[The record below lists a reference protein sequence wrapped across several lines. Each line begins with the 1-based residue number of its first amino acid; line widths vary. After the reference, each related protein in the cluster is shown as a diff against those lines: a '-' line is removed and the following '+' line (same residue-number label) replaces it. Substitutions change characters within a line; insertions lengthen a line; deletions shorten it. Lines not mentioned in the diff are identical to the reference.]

1 MFFWLVAIP
10 FFVIIAMF
18 TLFRLPS
25 DKLHSPEDIQDTG
38 MAFRMVMQH
47 DTAVKLMQRYR
58 RDNESD
64 MFNEGSYDLSGNSWK
79 EAIMTSGYLPS
90 SFIPDTDNITT
101 YIRCLNGA
109 KLVASCRSALGVYV
123 ITAVTPPSG
132 NSITT
137 RWFEQKGAENLAMQ
151 LKKYE
156 GSFPIKQTSLVL
168 PEKPKKGA
176 DETDEDFAIR
186 LAAYNKERDEYHT
199 FKRSRYDLGDK
210 LPRPDTVVGQVQA
223 YPFDNEAADARVIVR
238 KIKAIGGE
246 IVFENEDMPT
256 NLPSGGEDSEPMD
269 FNGEAV
275 ILSKSDL
282 CKNGPCNCETGTDCG
297 EGAYCLS
304 AVCSGNCA
312 GYGADEDRN
321 CRNSCSSDS
330 HCASGF
336 YCETGSCRVKC
347 TKDADCFSSKP
358 YCNSGIC
365 GTTKVCTSN
374 SDCPSS
380 MPFCINK
387 QCSTTYSISFTTRST
402 LLAGSRI
409 LNYSV
414 TLPVTGKYKFDLKGE
429 SGSYQEDGYGS
440 SSSLTHPNGLGKGG
454 TLVSSKWFSSRANL
468 QIRCIG
474 GASNGV
480 RSGGAGAGL
489 FEENSLKM
497 VAGGGSHMIYGG
509 GGYNGGW
516 STMSNY
522 SYRGYSWNGNTG
534 SNKTTSGS
542 GTGSYGGDY
551 NAYGGSGYCGSGYSC
566 SGTYGTNVGASSVT
580 ITYCGPNSNSSCP

>member
-156 GSFPIKQTSLVL
+156 GNFPIKQTSLVL

-256 NLPSGGEDSEPMD
+256 DLPSGGEDSEPMD

-336 YCETGSCRVKC
+336 YCETGSCRIKC

-365 GTTKVCTSN
+365 GANKACTAN
-374 SDCPSS
+374 SQCPSS
-380 MPFCINK
+380 MPYCTNK
-387 QCSTTYSISFTTRST
+387 ICSVYPPSGTKMYQFSSCGGSYTTPAAGRYKIQMAASGTITGIVYYNKGVKLTITCPRGDQGAGSGIV
-402 LLAGSRI
+402 LLAG
-409 LNYSV
+409 
-414 TLPVTGKYKFDLKGE
+414 
-429 SGSYQEDGYGS
+429 GSPA
-440 SSSLTHPNGLGKGG
+440 LA
-454 TLVSSKWFSSRANL
+454 V
-468 QIRCIG
+468 
-474 GASNGV
+474 
-480 RSGGAGAGL
+480 GGAG
-489 FEENSLKM
+489 SCWTYC
-497 VAGGGSHMIYGG
+497 SGG
-509 GGYNGGW
+509 GGYIGGAG
-516 STMSNY
+516 NY
-522 SYRGYSWNGNTG
+522 YRQYNVPSGYSWNGSQGANTEW
-534 SNKTTSGS
+534 SGV
-542 GTGSYGGDY
+542 GTGKTITSKVGSQYYYG
-551 NAYGGSGYCGSGYSC
+551 YGGSGYCGSGYSC
-566 SGTYGTNVGASSVT
+566 SGTYGGSSGYVYPI

>member
-64 MFNEGSYDLSGNSWK
+64 MFNEGSYDLSGNDWK
-79 EAIMTSGYLPS
+79 ETILSSGYLPS

-109 KLVASCRSALGVYV
+109 KLVASCRGALGVYV

-168 PEKPKKGA
+168 PEKPKRGA
-176 DETDEDFAIR
+176 DETDEGFAIR

-223 YPFDNEAADARVIVR
+223 YPFDNVAAEARVIVR
-238 KIKAIGGE
+238 NIKAIGGE

-256 NLPSGGEDSEPMD
+256 NLPSSGKDSEPMD

-336 YCETGSCRVKC
+336 YCETGSCRIRC

-374 SDCPSS
+374 SNCPSS
-380 MPFCINK
+380 IPFCVNK
-387 QCSTTYSISFTTRST
+387 ACAAYPPSGTVMFQPSYNESRLTSSYTTPV
-402 LLAGSRI
+402 AGRYKIVLRGGRGYDGGAAGGVLTATIYYNKGTS
-409 LNYSV
+409 LSV
-414 TLPVTGKYKFDLKGE
+414 QFLKNSMG
-429 SGSYQEDGYGS
+429 
-440 SSSLTHPNGLGKGG
+440 GKGVSL
-454 TLVSSKWFSSRANL
+454 LVSGYVVL
-468 QIRCIG
+468 T
-474 GASNGV
+474 
-480 RSGGAGAGL
+480 
-489 FEENSLKM
+489 
-497 VAGGGSHMIYGG
+497 AGGGGTVSRSANGSKFCYHGVPS
-509 GGYNGGW
+509 GGW
-516 STMSNY
+516 SSYCSTNGDKTSSNV
-522 SYRGYSWNGNTG
+522 
-534 SNKTTSGS
+534 GS
-542 GTGSYGGDY
+542 GRGQGATTGPTTWWAFGGK
-551 NAYGGSGYCGSGYSC
+551 GYCASGYSC
-566 SGTYGTNVGASSVT
+566 SGSYHTGDVSAIVY
-580 ITYCGPNSNSSCP
+580 YCGPNSNSSCP